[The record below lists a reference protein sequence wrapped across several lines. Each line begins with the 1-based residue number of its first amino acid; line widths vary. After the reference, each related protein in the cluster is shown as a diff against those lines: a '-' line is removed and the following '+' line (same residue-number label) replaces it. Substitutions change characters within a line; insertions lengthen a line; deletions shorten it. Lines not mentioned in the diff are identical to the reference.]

1 MHPLAHEQVLKA
13 ARRHSAQGTATVGA
27 MTAEQAERSTPVPAR
42 RRGGRRPASVSGDET
57 RERIVQAAIDTLDAE
72 GIVGTSARA
81 IARRGSFNQALIF
94 YHFGSVDGL
103 LVEAARAE
111 GTKRAV
117 RYAESL
123 AKVSSTTELIRV
135 AHEIHRHEQSSGSVN
150 VLAQLLAGANTSPE
164 LRDGLHLG
172 MEPWM
177 ILVQEAIVRVLAGS
191 AVTTLVDA
199 ADATYAVAS
208 LFIGMELM
216 ALLDPHRDRPETL
229 FTAVA
234 RLAPLIDS
242 MLRATSA
249 PVGTPTT

>member
-1 MHPLAHEQVLKA
+1 MVVSAEQV
-13 ARRHSAQGTATVGA
+13 
-27 MTAEQAERSTPVPAR
+27 EQATAGSASR
-42 RRGGRRPASVSGDET
+42 RRGRRPVSVSGDET
-57 RERIVQAAIDTLDAE
+57 RERIVQAAIDTLDSE

-81 IARRGSFNQALIF
+81 IARRGAFNQALIF

-103 LVEAARAE
+103 LIEAAKAE

-117 RYAESL
+117 RYTESL
-123 AKVSSTTELIRV
+123 ANVSSTKELISV

-164 LRDGLHLG
+164 LREGIHLG

-177 ILVQEAIVRVLAGS
+177 ALVQGAIVRVLRGS
-191 AVTTLVDA
+191 SITALVDP

-216 ALLDPHRDRPETL
+216 ALLDPSHDRPETL

-234 RLAPLIDS
+234 RLAPMIDA
-242 MLRATSA
+242 MLAATPATPVPA
-249 PVGTPTT
+249 P

>member
-1 MHPLAHEQVLKA
+1 
-13 ARRHSAQGTATVGA
+13 
-27 MTAEQAERSTPVPAR
+27 MTAELAERATPGSNR
-42 RRGGRRPASVSGDET
+42 RRGSRRPASVSGDET
-57 RERIVQAAIDTLDAE
+57 RERIVQAAIDTLDSE

-81 IARRGSFNQALIF
+81 IARKGTFNQALIF

-103 LVEAARAE
+103 LVEAAKAE
-111 GTKRAV
+111 GTKRAI

-123 AKVSSTTELIRV
+123 SKVSTTTELIRV

-150 VLAQLLAGANTSPE
+150 VLAQMLAGAHTSPE

-177 ILVQEAIVRVLAGS
+177 SLVQEALVRVLAGS
-191 AVTTLVDA
+191 AVSSLVDA

-216 ALLDPHRDRPETL
+216 ALLDPNRDRPETL
-229 FTAVA
+229 FSGVA
-234 RLAPLIDS
+234 RLAPMIDA
-242 MLRATSA
+242 MLGATGPAKTVS
-249 PVGTPTT
+249 